1 MAKLSGRAVAL
12 AAGLVLALAGSAGA
26 QSAPTLP
33 LVVYGTVAA
42 GSGTPLAGV
51 TVQALLAGQA
61 VSGATATTAS
71 DGTFGGPG
79 LSNSNDLIVQGT
91 NADLGQP
98 VTFDVN
104 GQTASISG
112 YTCTPSESTSVL
124 SYQSTT
130 CDVQLTA
137 AESAP
142 EVASLSPTSGPTS
155 GGTTVTITGSGFTGA
170 TGVVFGSTPATS
182 FQVTSDTQITATDPA
197 EAAGTVD
204 VQVTSA
210 FGTSSKVASD
220 QFTYTNGPSVSSV
233 SPASGPV
240 GGGTTVTIEGS
251 GFGGATAVSFGATAA
266 TSFNVVSDTEIA
278 ANAPAEAA
286 GTADVVVTTP
296 YGTSA
301 KSAADDFSY
310 VAAPAVASVTPSSGS
325 TTGGTTVTIVGS
337 GFSGA
342 TAVSFGETAA
352 PTFTVVSD
360 TEISATAPAEAAG
373 EVDVT
378 VTTPYGTSAKSS
390 ADAFS
395 YVAAPTVT
403 SINPTS
409 GPTTG
414 GTSVTITGSGFTGA
428 TAVAF
433 GSTPA
438 VSFQVSSADSITAV
452 SPVEIAGTVD
462 VTVTT
467 PYGTSAKVSADQ
479 FTYSG
484 SSGGSGGGSGGGAGG
499 SSGGSGSSGSLP
511 PTATQQFGGAGG
523 TLSTSDNSVTLSVP
537 DGALSNSTT
546 VSISEASASSGN
558 SPISQTIQAASPVVD
573 LSFGGAT
580 LLHPVRVTFTY
591 TMPSG
596 ASALS
601 SQRVGLFYDDTWHWV
616 KGSVDTQSGTVTADV
631 AQPGQYVVLVNTT
644 KFNDIPSNYSAS
656 SQLDTLLGRGAVSGF
671 PDGGFHPT
679 AQVTRAQFVKML
691 VLALGLNVPAQ
702 PTNDGF
708 KDVPA
713 DSWYAPYVDAAVQ
726 AKLVEGVTAAKFAP
740 GDPITREQLA
750 VMVARAMNGY
760 TPSSPLPFQFE
771 DEGRI
776 GAWALPA
783 VTQAV
788 QAGIVQGMPDGTF
801 APLSVATR
809 TDAVTWLGNLVTI
822 TNQ

>member
-33 LVVYGTVAA
+33 LVVYGTVAT

-51 TVQALLAGQA
+51 TVQALLAGQT

-91 NADLGQP
+91 NADLGQT
-98 VTFDVN
+98 VTLDVN
-104 GQTASISG
+104 GQTASISS
-112 YTCTPSESTSVL
+112 YTCTPGESTSVL

-142 EVASLSPTSGPTS
+142 EVTSLSPTSGPTS
-155 GGTTVTITGSGFTGA
+155 GGTTVTISGSGFTGA

-182 FQVTSDTQITATDPA
+182 FQVTSDTQITAADPA
-197 EAAGTVD
+197 ESAGTVD

-220 QFTYTNGPSVSSV
+220 QFTYTTGPSVSSV

-251 GFGGATAVSFGATAA
+251 GFSGATAVSFGATAA

-278 ANAPAEAA
+278 ATAPAEVA
-286 GTADVVVTTP
+286 GTVDVVIATP
-296 YGTSA
+296 YGNSA

-310 VAAPAVASVTPSSGS
+310 AAAPAVTSVNPSSGS
-325 TTGGTTVTIVGS
+325 TAGGTIVTISGS
-337 GFSGA
+337 AFGGA
-342 TAVSFGETAA
+342 TAVSFGTTAA
-352 PTFTVVSD
+352 TKFTVVSD
-360 TEISATAPAEAAG
+360 TEITATTPAEAA
-373 EVDVT
+373 
-378 VTTPYGTSAKSS
+378 AM
-390 ADAFS
+390 
-395 YVAAPTVT
+395 
-403 SINPTS
+403 
-409 GPTTG
+409 
-414 GTSVTITGSGFTGA
+414 
-428 TAVAF
+428 
-433 GSTPA
+433 
-438 VSFQVSSADSITAV
+438 
-452 SPVEIAGTVD
+452 VD

-479 FTYSG
+479 FTYAA
-484 SSGGSGGGSGGGAGG
+484 SSGGSGGGGGG

-511 PTATQQFGGAGG
+511 PTASQQFGATGG
-523 TLSTSDNSVTLSVP
+523 MLSTSDNSVTLSVP
-537 DGALSNSTT
+537 DGALSSSTT
-546 VSISEASASSGN
+546 LSISEASASSGN
-558 SPISQTIQAASPVVD
+558 SPISPTIQAASPVVD
-573 LSFGGAT
+573 LSFGGAN
-580 LLHPVRVTFTY
+580 LLHPVRVTFAY

-596 ASALS
+596 ASAMS

-616 KGSVDTQSGTVTADV
+616 KGSVDTQSGIVTADV
-631 AQPGQYVVLVNTT
+631 SQPGQYVVLVNTT
-644 KFNDIPSNYSAS
+644 KFNDIPSNYSAA
-656 SQLDTLLGRGAVSGF
+656 SQLDTLLGRDAVSGF

-691 VLALGLNVPAQ
+691 VLGLGLNVPAQ
-702 PTNDGF
+702 ATNDGF
-708 KDVPA
+708 RDVPA
-713 DSWYAPYVDAAVQ
+713 GSWYAPYVDAAVQ
-726 AKLVEGVTAAKFAP
+726 AKLVEGINATTFAP
-740 GDPITREQLA
+740 EAPITREQLA
-750 VMVARAMNGY
+750 VMVSRAMNGY
-760 TPSSPLPFQFE
+760 TPSSPLQVQFK
-771 DEGRI
+771 DQGRI

-783 VTQAV
+783 VTQAA
-788 QAGIVQGMPDGTF
+788 QAGIVQGLPDGTF
-801 APLSVATR
+801 APLTKATR
-809 TDAVTWLGNLVTI
+809 TDAVTWLGNLVNI

>member
-104 GQTASISG
+104 GQTASISS

-278 ANAPAEAA
+278 ATAPAEAA
-286 GTADVVVTTP
+286 GTVDVVVTTP

-325 TTGGTTVTIVGS
+325 TAGGTTITIVGS

-342 TAVSFGETAA
+342 TEVSFGATAA
-352 PTFTVVSD
+352 TSFNVVSN
-360 TEISATAPAEAAG
+360 TEISAIAPAEAAG
-373 EVDVT
+373 TVDVS
-378 VTTPYGTSAKSS
+378 VTTSYGTSAKSS
-390 ADAFS
+390 AD
-395 YVAAPTVT
+395 
-403 SINPTS
+403 
-409 GPTTG
+409 
-414 GTSVTITGSGFTGA
+414 
-428 TAVAF
+428 
-433 GSTPA
+433 
-438 VSFQVSSADSITAV
+438 
-452 SPVEIAGTVD
+452 
-462 VTVTT
+462 
-467 PYGTSAKVSADQ
+467 Q
-479 FTYSG
+479 FTYAVA
-484 SSGGSGGGSGGGAGG
+484 SGGSGGGTGGGAGGGAGG

-580 LLHPVRVTFTY
+580 LLHPVRVTFAY

-760 TPSSPLPFQFE
+760 TPSAPLPFQFE
-771 DEGRI
+771 DQGRI